1 MVDPKDAARKL
12 MIRNAREQ
20 AELEARRALA
30 QAEGRRLAQRILKE
44 IPETKTVIG
53 FGSTWE
59 LWRTYRK
66 NSDIDLAIEGG
77 DVLAT
82 MALVEESPI
91 PVDVLD
97 LSSCPA
103 AMAQFILDHGVI
115 LAGTVDR
122 EAVL

>member
-1 MVDPKDAARKL
+1 VR
-12 MIRNAREQ
+12 
-20 AELEARRALA
+20 
-30 QAEGRRLAQRILKE
+30 
-44 IPETKTVIG
+44 G

-59 LWRTYRK
+59 LWRSYRK

-77 DVLAT
+77 DVLAA

-103 AMAQFILDHGVI
+103 AMAQFILDRGVI
-115 LAGTVDR
+115 LAGSVDR
-122 EAVL
+122 EGAL